1 MNIVTKIKS
10 YKIKEINQLLN
21 KMLSSNNLDKRM
33 DYCDELLSEL
43 EMISTFQKLKMILK
57 TQQQDNH
64 LVDYFFLCKGF

>member
-57 TQQQDNH
+57 T
-64 LVDYFFLCKGF
+64 